1 MWVSQQF
8 IVLGECEN
16 GAGCEWGIVLA
27 WRDAAEHRHTWIVRA
42 IWCMANRTSLPHVWS
57 PKDCAAISSRRHRR
71 IFGVAWHRPAPIADY
86 RRHLRR
92 LAWHELR
99 PAGWYCVRRRRP
111 DPATRDG
118 PRRSVLRQ
126 PRKRAGLAGSGGAI
140 RSRQLA
146 HRILPGGRVCRT
158 AVRVHQRTERWI
170 ASVGP
175 SRIGKTTAAVCAA
188 SVIGKGGR
196 GGAIHQWR
204 HTGNELEAVVAGN
217 SDNLLVLDEIGQAD
231 AKEAGN
237 IVYMLAN
244 RSGKLR
250 MTKNI
255 TARPTSSWCIMFLS
269 RAK

>member
-1 MWVSQQF
+1 MPNPCWVSQQF

-27 WRDAAEHRHTWIVRA
+27 WRDAAEHRHTWIVPRD
-42 IWCMANRTSLPHVWS
+42 LVHGEPHVI
-57 PKDCAAISSRRHRR
+57 AARLEFPRTALQFRQGSTGESS
-71 IFGVAWHRPAPIADY
+71 ALLWHRPAPIADFH

-99 PAGWYCVRRRRP
+99 PAGWHCVWRRRP

-170 ASVGP
+170 ASVRAIADREDHGSRLRGVGYWQGRSWRRDP
-175 SRIGKTTAAVCAA
+175 SMATHGQRIGSC
-188 SVIGKGGR
+188 GGR
-196 GGAIHQWR
+196 QLGQPAR
-204 HTGNELEAVVAGN
+204 AG
-217 SDNLLVLDEIGQAD
+217 
-231 AKEAGN
+231 
-237 IVYMLAN
+237 
-244 RSGKLR
+244 
-250 MTKNI
+250 
-255 TARPTSSWCIMFLS
+255 
-269 RAK
+269 